1 MTRLPII
8 GALTLALAACA
19 GRPAEAP
26 LTSAEFMGADEV
38 ETAALLLAIAEDAG
52 GPGSQRRIEAV
63 RVLNGLGVKAADG
76 PESRDDPLGQWRAQL
91 PPSETAPLRGRM
103 LGPAYRSGTL
113 RPGESLETDQL
124 FEGGRQARVTFSAAM
139 QAPLTVRV
147 ADGTQREVCRTD
159 PSNPCS
165 CRWTPPFSGRYS
177 IRAENK
183 GKEPVR
189 YFMVIG

>member
-1 MTRLPII
+1 MIRPMI
-8 GALTLALAACA
+8 GALALALAACA
-19 GRPAEAP
+19 GHPPEAP

-52 GPGSQRRIEAV
+52 GPASKRRIDAV
-63 RVLNGLGVKAADG
+63 RALNGLGVKAADG
-76 PESRDDPLGQWRAQL
+76 EDPLGQWRAQL
-91 PPSETAPLRGRM
+91 PPSEAAPLRGRM

-165 CRWTPPFSGRYS
+165 CRWTPPFSARYS
-177 IRAENK
+177 IRAENQ
-183 GKEPVR
+183 GKEAVR